1 MYPSFLHFKIDRHDL
16 TEILLKVELNTINLN
31 KIYSSMIRPFLG
43 VIALFHSEYFIKK
56 ICTGNSYI
64 LNLNL
69 IKTSMLAIMICKLLL
84 VIEWTILKEIL
95 PFLTKNILSKRLL
108 LTSSDNLSRIS
119 SKVCMLAYNHI

>member
-43 VIALFHSEYFIKK
+43 VIALFHSEYFINK